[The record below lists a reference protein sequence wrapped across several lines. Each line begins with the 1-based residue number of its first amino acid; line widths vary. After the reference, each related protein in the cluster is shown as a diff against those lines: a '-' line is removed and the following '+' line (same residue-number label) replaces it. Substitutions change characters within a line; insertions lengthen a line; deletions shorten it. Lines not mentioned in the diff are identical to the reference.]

1 MNQTKKIRTVAN
13 PADVTTSLSEEYSDV
28 MDMVFAAT

>member
-13 PADVTTSLSEEYSDV
+13 PAEVINSLSEEYSDV
-28 MDMVFAAT
+28 LDMVLAAT